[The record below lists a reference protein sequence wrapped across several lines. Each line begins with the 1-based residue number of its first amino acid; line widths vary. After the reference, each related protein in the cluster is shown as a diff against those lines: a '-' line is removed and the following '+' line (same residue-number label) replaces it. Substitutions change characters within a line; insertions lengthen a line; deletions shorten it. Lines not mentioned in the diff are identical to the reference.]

1 VLLPKPRAFPT
12 VPPQKNRCAV
22 SLQRESRADYT
33 HPPELHIKVIT
44 VSYMYFRGIESVVHY
59 PLRVKLRG
67 ITFPGMQTTYKISG
81 SSATTYAA
89 YLTSASS
96 RGDYYTP
103 SGEGEREG
111 DGGGAV
117 IPGRWHGSPGT
128 LAGLGLSADRPVARG
143 ELRALM
149 QGLSPVDGSAVRPV
163 GSDGSRVAGIDMTFS
178 PPKTVSALWATSS
191 DYRRA
196 QIEVA
201 HTRAVRSALARTERE
216 VEVVRR
222 KSGGV
227 VRFEKAQGLL
237 AAEFTHTSSRLAQDQ
252 EAGGVP
258 DPQLHSHV
266 VVLAAERTDGQLAAV
281 ESRQLYRAARENG
294 AWYRSELA
302 ANLQDLGLEVER
314 RTGKGERYFEVRGVS
329 IELAERWSTRAQDVD
344 RASRAFRQR
353 YGREPQAGELGSLT
367 LETRGSKTAA
377 ATVDVNEAWRAVG
390 EEYGQTTE
398 RTEELFNDRSLA
410 TATEVELRR
419 ELLAA
424 VTEQRSMITE
434 RELKARAYELSAGV
448 SRPAEADRLMSDLHR
463 SGELLQLE
471 GGLWTTRSLRERE
484 QNTVQIAKARA
495 GEHAAPVSEQTL
507 RQARRET
514 AREIG
519 GPLTSEQ
526 LQALEQITGPGGV
539 SVLVGQAGSGKG
551 VVISAASEAWRKEGY
566 EVIGTAIPGA
576 TAKRLGA
583 DAKLEHSLTTDA
595 LINRVENG
603 NIRLDAKTVVV
614 MDEAGMADSK
624 RLPRL
629 VELTADRGSK
639 LLLAGDSAQLP
650 SIGAGGLFKELQAN
664 APTAQ
669 LSEVHRA
676 RNEWEKQ
683 AWTEIRNG
691 EAARALARY
700 EAYERLHI
708 HDTREQAAQA
718 MVENWDAT
726 RRNLPAGQ
734 AVIITDASNTE
745 RDQINAI
752 AQEHRARAGEL
763 GSHQVELPGKPYG
776 LAAGD
781 EIIFTA
787 QHHPPGQQ
795 RVENGITGT
804 ITDTSRNEDEHHVT
818 IKTRENPPRDV
829 QVNTSEFHELS
840 LGYAVHVYKAQG
852 LTAERASVLTG
863 GWQTDRENAYV
874 ALSRARDQTHIYL
887 SREDLGQDG
896 LDPGAIEHLAQ
907 LMQQSHAQEA
917 SITREVDQPTADR
930 SSEITQQTAERSMEA
945 SWRVSAHDHQPEIEP
960 VLEARQDQQQDREQ
974 HIDLGFATE

>member
-1 VLLPKPRAFPT
+1 
-12 VPPQKNRCAV
+12 
-22 SLQRESRADYT
+22 
-33 HPPELHIKVIT
+33 
-44 VSYMYFRGIESVVHY
+44 
-59 PLRVKLRG
+59 
-67 ITFPGMQTTYKISG
+67 
-81 SSATTYAA
+81 
-89 YLTSASS
+89 
-96 RGDYYTP
+96 
-103 SGEGEREG
+103 
-111 DGGGAV
+111 
-117 IPGRWHGSPGT
+117 
-128 LAGLGLSADRPVARG
+128 
-143 ELRALM
+143 M
-149 QGLSPVDGSAVRPV
+149 QGVSPVDGCAVRAV

-201 HTRAVRSALARTERE
+201 HTRAVRSALERTERE
-216 VEVVRR
+216 VELVRR
-222 KSGGV
+222 KSEGV

-302 ANLQDLGLEVER
+302 ANLGDLGVDVER
-314 RTGKGERYFEVRGVS
+314 RSGKGERYFEVRGVS
-329 IELAERWSTRAQDVD
+329 LELAERWSTRAQDVD

-377 ATVDVNEAWRAVG
+377 ATVDVNAAWRAVG

-398 RTEELFNDRSLA
+398 RTEELFNDRALA
-410 TATEVELRR
+410 TGAQVDLRW

-424 VTEQRSMITE
+424 VTEQRAMITE
-434 RELKARAYELSAGV
+434 RELKARAYELSVGV
-448 SRPAEADRLMSDLHR
+448 SRAAEADRLVSELHR
-463 SGELLQLE
+463 SGELVRLE

-484 QNTVQIAKARA
+484 QSTVQIAKDRA
-495 GEHAAPVSEQTL
+495 DERAAPVSEQTL
-507 RQARRET
+507 REARRET

-526 LQALEQITGPGGV
+526 RQALEQITGRGGV
-539 SVLVGQAGSGKG
+539 SVLVGQAGTGKG
-551 VVISAASEAWRKEGY
+551 VVISTASEAWRKEGY

-583 DAKLEHSLTTDA
+583 DAKLGRSLTTDA

-603 NIRLDAKTVVV
+603 DIRLDAKTVVV

-624 RLPRL
+624 RLPKL
-629 VELTADRGSK
+629 VELTAERDSK
-639 LLLAGDSAQLP
+639 LLLAGDAAQLP
-650 SIGAGGLFKELQAN
+650 SVGAGGLLKELQEN
-664 APTAQ
+664 APTAE

-676 RNEWEKQ
+676 RHEWEKQ
-683 AWTEIRNG
+683 AWMEIRTG

-700 EAYERLHI
+700 EAHDRLHI

-726 RRNLPAGQ
+726 RRDLPAGQ
-734 AVIITDASNTE
+734 AVMITDASNAE
-745 RDQINAI
+745 RDQINAL

-787 QHHPPGQQ
+787 QHHPPGEQ

-804 ITDTSRNEDEHHVT
+804 ITDTSRNEHEDQVT

-829 QVNTSEFHELS
+829 NVNTNEFHELS

-852 LTAERASVLTG
+852 LTTERASILTG
-863 GWQTDRENAYV
+863 GWQTDRESTYV
-874 ALSRARDQTHIYL
+874 ALSRARDQTDIYL
-887 SREDLGQDG
+887 SREDLGEEG
-896 LDPGAIEHLAQ
+896 LDPEAIERLGQ
-907 LMQQSHAQEA
+907 LMQHSHAQEA
-917 SITREVDQPTADR
+917 AITREPAQP
-930 SSEITQQTAERSMEA
+930 IAERSMEA
-945 SWRVSAHDHQPEIEP
+945 SRADDPQAENEQA
-960 VLEARQDQQQDREQ
+960 LEARHDAGVE
-974 HIDLGFATE
+974 IE

>member
-1 VLLPKPRAFPT
+1 MWANLGGATF
-12 VPPQKNRCAV
+12 A
-22 SLQRESRADYT
+22 
-33 HPPELHIKVIT
+33 
-44 VSYMYFRGIESVVHY
+44 
-59 PLRVKLRG
+59 RV
-67 ITFPGMQTTYKISG
+67 QTTYKISG
-81 SSATTYAA
+81 NSATTYAA

-103 SGEGEREG
+103 TGEEAG
-111 DGGGAV
+111 DGGGV
-117 IPGRWHGSPGT
+117 VMPGRWHGSPGT
-128 LAGLGLSADRPVARG
+128 LGVLGLSAGRPVTRG

-149 QGLSPVDGSAVRPV
+149 QGVSPVDGSAVRPV

-201 HTRAVRSALARTERE
+201 HTRAVRSALERTERE
-216 VEVVRR
+216 VELVRR
-222 KSGGV
+222 KSDGV

-281 ESRQLYRAARENG
+281 ESRQLYSAARENG

-302 ANLQDLGLEVER
+302 ANLQDLGLDVER
-314 RTGKGERYFEVRGVS
+314 RTGKGERYFEVQGVS

-377 ATVDVNEAWRAVG
+377 ATVDVNQAWRAVG
-390 EEYGQTTE
+390 EEYGQTRE
-398 RTEELFNDRSLA
+398 RTEELFNDR
-410 TATEVELRR
+410 TVATESQVDLRR

-424 VTEQRSMITE
+424 ATEQRAMITE
-434 RELKARAYELSAGV
+434 RELRARAYEVSAGV
-448 SRPAEADRLMSDLHR
+448 SRPAEADRLVSDLHR
-463 SGELLQLE
+463 SGELVRLE
-471 GGLWTTRSLRERE
+471 GGMWTTRSLRERE
-484 QNTVQIAKARA
+484 QHTVQIAKARA
-495 GEHAAPVSEQTL
+495 GERAAPVSEQTL

-526 LQALEQITGPGGV
+526 RQALEQITGRGGV

-551 VVISAASEAWRKEGY
+551 VVIAAASEAWRKEGY

-583 DAKLEHSLTTDA
+583 DAKLERSVTTDA

-624 RLPRL
+624 RLPKL
-629 VELTADRGSK
+629 VELTAASDSK

-650 SIGAGGLFKELQAN
+650 SIGAGGLFSQLQEN
-664 APTAQ
+664 APTAE

-676 RNEWEKQ
+676 RHEWEKQ
-683 AWTEIRNG
+683 AWMEVRNG

-700 EAYERLHI
+700 EAHDCLHI
-708 HDTREQAAQA
+708 HDTREQAAHA
-718 MVENWDAT
+718 MVENWDTT
-726 RRNLPAGQ
+726 RRTLPAGQ
-734 AVIITDASNTE
+734 AVMITDASNTE
-745 RDQINAI
+745 RDQINAL
-752 AQEHRARAGEL
+752 AQQHRARAGEL
-763 GSHQVELPGKPYG
+763 GSHQVRLPGKPYG

-787 QHHPPGQQ
+787 QHHPPGQE

-804 ITDTSRNEDEHHVT
+804 VTDTSRDEHQNQVT

-829 QVNTSEFHELS
+829 QVNTNEFHELS
-840 LGYAVHVYKAQG
+840 LGYAVHVYKGIG
-852 LTAERASVLTG
+852 LTAERAGVLTG
-863 GWQTDRENAYV
+863 GWQTDRESTYV
-874 ALSRARDQTHIYL
+874 SVSRARDQTHIYL

-896 LDPGAIEHLAQ
+896 LDPQTIEHLAD
-907 LMQQSHAQEA
+907 LMQQSHAQQASVTREPAQRTTDRCPDIMQQTDDRSLEA
-917 SITREVDQPTADR
+917 SRPPGP
-930 SSEITQQTAERSMEA
+930 
-945 SWRVSAHDHQPEIEP
+945 AHDHQHECE
-960 VLEARQDQQQDREQ
+960 QDRDRDN
-974 HIDLGFATE
+974 DLGLGIE

>member
-1 VLLPKPRAFPT
+1 
-12 VPPQKNRCAV
+12 
-22 SLQRESRADYT
+22 
-33 HPPELHIKVIT
+33 
-44 VSYMYFRGIESVVHY
+44 
-59 PLRVKLRG
+59 
-67 ITFPGMQTTYKISG
+67 MQTTYKISG

-89 YLTSASS
+89 YLTSPAS

-103 SGEGEREG
+103 HGEGERGG
-111 DGGGAV
+111 DGGGVV
-117 IPGRWHGSPGT
+117 IPGRWHGSPRALG
-128 LAGLGLSADRPVARG
+128 ALGLSADRPVARG

-149 QGLSPVDGSAVRPV
+149 QGVSPVDGSAVRPV

-201 HTRAVRSALARTERE
+201 HTGAVRSALERTERE
-216 VEVVRR
+216 VELVRR
-222 KSGGV
+222 KSEGV
-227 VRFEKAQGLL
+227 VRFEKSERLL

-252 EAGGVP
+252 QAGGVP

-302 ANLQDLGLEVER
+302 ANLQGFGLEVER
-314 RTGKGERYFEVRGVS
+314 RTGKGERYFELRGVS
-329 IELAERWSTRAQDVD
+329 GELAERWSTRAQDVD

-390 EEYGQTTE
+390 EEYGQTAE
-398 RTEELFNDRSLA
+398 RTEELFNDRGLA
-410 TATEVELRR
+410 TSTEVDVRR
-419 ELLAA
+419 ELLEA
-424 VTEQRSMITE
+424 VTEQRSIITE

-448 SRPAEADRLMSDLHR
+448 SRPAEADGLVSDLHR
-463 SGELLQLE
+463 SGEIVQLE
-471 GGLWTTRSLRERE
+471 GGMWTTRSLRECE
-484 QNTVQIAKARA
+484 QRTVQIAKDRA
-495 GEHAAPVSEQTL
+495 GEHAAPVSGQTL

-519 GPLTSEQ
+519 GPLTDEQ
-526 LQALEQITGPGGV
+526 RQALEQITGRGGV
-539 SVLVGQAGSGKG
+539 SVLIGQAGSGKG

-576 TAKRLGA
+576 TTKRLGA
-583 DAKLEHSLTTDA
+583 DAKLERSLTTDA

-603 NIRLDAKTVVV
+603 EVRLDAKTVVV

-624 RLPRL
+624 RLPKL
-629 VELTADRGSK
+629 VELTAARDSK

-650 SIGAGGLFKELQAN
+650 SIGAGGLFKELQEN
-664 APTAQ
+664 APTAE

-676 RNEWEKQ
+676 RHEWEKQ
-683 AWTEIRNG
+683 AWMEVRNG
-691 EAARALARY
+691 GAARALARY
-700 EAYERLHI
+700 QAHDRLHI

-726 RRNLPAGQ
+726 RRDMPAGQ
-734 AVIITDASNTE
+734 AVMITDASNAE
-745 RDQINAI
+745 RDQINAL

-763 GSHQVELPGKPYG
+763 GSHQVELPGKPYA

-787 QHHPPGQQ
+787 QHHPPGEQ

-804 ITDTSRNEDEHHVT
+804 ITDTSRDEQQDRVS
-818 IKTRENPPRDV
+818 IKTLENPPREV
-829 QVNTSEFHELS
+829 NVNTNEFHELS
-840 LGYAVHVYKAQG
+840 LGYAVHVYKGIG
-852 LTAERASVLTG
+852 LTTERAGVLTG
-863 GWQTDRENAYV
+863 GWQTDRESAYV
-874 ALSRARDQTHIYL
+874 ALSRARDQTDIYL
-887 SREDLGQDG
+887 SREDLGEDG
-896 LDPGAIEHLAQ
+896 LDPEAIDHLAQ
-907 LMQQSHAQEA
+907 LMQQSHAQDA
-917 SITREVDQPTADR
+917 TITREPAQPTTDR
-930 SSEITQQTAERSMEA
+930 SPDIGQNVADHSSDIGQPPDPTQNRQSEIE
-945 SWRVSAHDHQPEIEP
+945 H
-960 VLEARQDQQQDREQ
+960 VLETEQGRDRDRD
-974 HIDLGFATE
+974 IDLGFGIE

>member
-1 VLLPKPRAFPT
+1 MKDGGA
-12 VPPQKNRCAV
+12 
-22 SLQRESRADYT
+22 
-33 HPPELHIKVIT
+33 
-44 VSYMYFRGIESVVHY
+44 
-59 PLRVKLRG
+59 
-67 ITFPGMQTTYKISG
+67 TFAGVQTTYKISG

-103 SGEGEREG
+103 TGEREG
-111 DGGGAV
+111 DGGGV
-117 IPGRWHGSPGT
+117 VMPGRWHGSQRT
-128 LAGLGLSADRPVARG
+128 LGALGLSADRPVARG

-149 QGLSPVDGSAVRPV
+149 QGVSPADGSAIRRV
-163 GSDGSRVAGIDMTFS
+163 GSDGSRVAGIDMMFS
-178 PPKTVSALWATSS
+178 PPKTVSALWASAS

-196 QIEVA
+196 QIEGA
-201 HTRAVRSALARTERE
+201 HTRAVRSALERTERE
-216 VEVVRR
+216 VELVRR
-222 KSGGV
+222 KSEGV

-281 ESRQLYRAARENG
+281 ESRQLYRAAREHG
-294 AWYRSELA
+294 AWYRGELA
-302 ANLQDLGLEVER
+302 ANLRDLGLDVER
-314 RTGKGERYFEVRGVS
+314 RTGKGERYFEVRDVS
-329 IELAERWSTRAQDVD
+329 MELAERWSTRAQDVD

-353 YGREPQAGELGSLT
+353 YGREPRAGELGSLT

-390 EEYGQTTE
+390 EEYGQTAE
-398 RTEELFNDRSLA
+398 RTEALFNDRGLA
-410 TATEVELRR
+410 TGAQVDPRR
-419 ELLAA
+419 ELLEA

-434 RELKARAYELSAGV
+434 RELRARAYELSVGV
-448 SRPAEADRLMSDLHR
+448 SRPAEADSLVRDLHR

-471 GGLWTTRSLRERE
+471 GGMWTTRSLRERE
-484 QNTVQIAKARA
+484 QHTVQIAKDRVN
-495 GEHAAPVSEQTL
+495 EHAAPVSEQTL
-507 RQARRET
+507 RQARLET

-519 GPLTSEQ
+519 GPLTDEQ
-526 LQALEQITGPGGV
+526 RHALDQITGPGGV

-551 VVISAASEAWRKEGY
+551 VVIATASEAWRKEGY
-566 EVIGTAIPGA
+566 AVIGTAIPGA

-583 DAKLEHSLTTDA
+583 DAKLERSLTTDA

-603 NIRLDAKTVVV
+603 DIHLDAKTVVV

-629 VELTADRGSK
+629 VELTAAHDTK
-639 LLLAGDSAQLP
+639 LLLAGDPAQLS
-650 SIGAGGLFKELQAN
+650 SIGAGGLFTQLQAN
-664 APTAQ
+664 APTAE

-676 RNEWEKQ
+676 RHDWEKQ
-683 AWTEIRNG
+683 AWTEVRNG
-691 EAARALARY
+691 EATRALARY
-700 EAYERLHI
+700 RAHDRLHI
-708 HDTREQAAQA
+708 HDTREQAARA
-718 MVENWDAT
+718 MVESWDAT
-726 RRNLPAGQ
+726 RRSLPAGQ
-734 AVIITDASNTE
+734 AVMITDASNAE
-745 RDQINAI
+745 RDQINAL
-752 AQEHRARAGEL
+752 AQEHRASAGEL

-787 QHHPPGQQ
+787 QHYPPGEQ

-804 ITDTSRNEDEHHVT
+804 ITNTSRDEHTPEVT
-818 IKTRENPPRDV
+818 IKTRENPSRDV
-829 QVNTSEFHELS
+829 QVNTREFQELS

-852 LTAERASVLTG
+852 LTTERASVLTG
-863 GWQTDRENAYV
+863 GWQTDRESTYV
-874 ALSRARDQTHIYL
+874 ALSRARDQTDIYL

-896 LDPGAIEHLAQ
+896 LDPETIEHLAQ

-917 SITREVDQPTADR
+917 TITHEPAADR
-930 SSEITQQTAERSMEA
+930 PHDLARHTGHRS
-945 SWRVSAHDHQPEIEP
+945 
-960 VLEARQDQQQDREQ
+960 LEATPSLNPTQDQQPETPGSHSKPNRTT
-974 HIDLGFATE
+974 TETTAGSGSNSSPAEHRVVSAGRLIAGAHANCFPISNRYE

>member
-1 VLLPKPRAFPT
+1 
-12 VPPQKNRCAV
+12 
-22 SLQRESRADYT
+22 
-33 HPPELHIKVIT
+33 
-44 VSYMYFRGIESVVHY
+44 
-59 PLRVKLRG
+59 LRVNRG
-67 ITFPGMQTTYKISG
+67 RVTFAVVQTTYKISG
-81 SSATTYAA
+81 NSATTYAA

-103 SGEGEREG
+103 GGEHERDG
-111 DGGGAV
+111 DDGGV
-117 IPGRWHGSPGT
+117 VMPGRWHGSQRT
-128 LAGLGLSADRPVARG
+128 LGALGLSVDRPVARG

-149 QGLSPVDGSAVRPV
+149 QGVSPVDGSAIRQV

-201 HTRAVRSALARTERE
+201 HTRAVRSALERTERE
-216 VEVVRR
+216 VELVRR
-222 KSGGV
+222 KSDGV
-227 VRFEKAQGLL
+227 VRFETAHGLL

-266 VVLAAERTDGQLAAV
+266 LVLAAERTDGQLAAV

-302 ANLQDLGLEVER
+302 ANLGDLGLEVER

-329 IELAERWSTRAQDVD
+329 MELAERWSTRAQDVD

-377 ATVDVNEAWRAVG
+377 ATIDVNEAWRAVG
-390 EEYGQTTE
+390 EEYGQTIE
-398 RTEELFNDRSLA
+398 RTEALFNDRALA
-410 TATEVELRR
+410 SGTQVDLRR
-419 ELLAA
+419 ELLEA
-424 VTEQRSMITE
+424 VTEQRAMITE
-434 RELKARAYELSAGV
+434 HELRARAYELSAGA
-448 SRPAEADRLMSDLHR
+448 SRPAEADGLVSDLHR
-463 SGELLQLE
+463 SGELVRLE
-471 GGLWTTRSLRERE
+471 GGMRTTRSLRERE
-484 QNTVQIAKARA
+484 QSTVQIAKARA
-495 GEHAAPVSEQTL
+495 GERAAPVSDQTL

-526 LQALEQITGPGGV
+526 RQALEQITGPGGV

-566 EVIGTAIPGA
+566 AVIGTAIPGA

-583 DAKLEHSLTTDA
+583 DAKLERSVTSDA

-603 NIRLDAKTVVV
+603 DIRLDAKTVVV

-624 RLPRL
+624 RLPKL
-629 VELTADRGSK
+629 VELTAASDSK
-639 LLLAGDSAQLP
+639 LLLVGDSAQLP
-650 SIGAGGLFKELQAN
+650 SIGAGGLFKELQEN
-664 APTAQ
+664 APTTE

-676 RNEWEKQ
+676 RHEWEKQ

-700 EAYERLHI
+700 DAHDRLHI

-718 MVENWDAT
+718 MVENWDAS
-726 RRNLPAGQ
+726 RRDLPAGQ
-734 AVIITDASNTE
+734 AVMMTDASNAE
-745 RDQINAI
+745 RDQINAL
-752 AQEHRARAGEL
+752 AQEHRAKAGEL
-763 GSHQVELPGKPYG
+763 GSHPVELPGKPYG

-781 EIIFTA
+781 EVIFTA
-787 QHHPPGQQ
+787 QHHPPGEQ

-804 ITDTSRNEDEHHVT
+804 ITDTSRNEHEHRVT
-818 IKTRENPPRDV
+818 IKTRESPPREV
-829 QVNTSEFHELS
+829 NVNTEEFHQLS

-852 LTAERASVLTG
+852 LTTERASILTG
-863 GWQTDRENAYV
+863 GWQTDRESTYV
-874 ALSRARDQTHIYL
+874 ALSRARDQADIYL
-887 SREDLGQDG
+887 SREDLGQEG
-896 LDPGAIEHLAQ
+896 LDHEAIEHLAQ
-907 LMQQSHAQEA
+907 LMQQSHAQA
-917 SITREVDQPTADR
+917 ATITREPAQPTTDR
-930 SSEITQQTAERSMEA
+930 STEITQHTEDRSLDASQPPDFTA
-945 SWRVSAHDHQPEIEP
+945 DPT
-960 VLEARQDQQQDREQ
+960 QDQHCDTYHQVEVQHDREQ
-974 HIDLGFATE
+974 EWTQDRDRDCDIEPGFGIE

>member
-1 VLLPKPRAFPT
+1 MV
-12 VPPQKNRCAV
+12 
-22 SLQRESRADYT
+22 
-33 HPPELHIKVIT
+33 
-44 VSYMYFRGIESVVHY
+44 
-59 PLRVKLRG
+59 
-67 ITFPGMQTTYKISG
+67 QTTYKISG
-81 SSATTYAA
+81 SSASTYAA
-89 YLTSASS
+89 YLTSAAS

-103 SGEGEREG
+103 TGEGEREG
-111 DGGGAV
+111 DGGGV
-117 IPGRWHGSPGT
+117 VMPGRWHGSPGT
-128 LAGLGLSADRPVARG
+128 LAALGLSVDQPVGRG

-149 QGLSPVDGSAVRPV
+149 QGVSPVDGSAIRRV
-163 GSDGSRVAGIDMTFS
+163 GSDGSRVAGIDLTFS

-196 QIEVA
+196 QIEAA
-201 HTRAVRSALARTERE
+201 HTRAVRSALERTERE
-216 VEVVRR
+216 VELVRR
-222 KSGGV
+222 RSEGV

-237 AAEFTHTSSRLAQDQ
+237 AAEFTHTSSRLAQEQ

-302 ANLQDLGLEVER
+302 ANLGDLGLDVER

-329 IELAERWSTRAQDVD
+329 MELAERWSTRAQDVD

-353 YGREPQAGELGSLT
+353 YGRDPQAGELGSLT

-377 ATVDVNEAWRAVG
+377 ATVDVNDAWRAVG

-398 RTEELFNDRSLA
+398 RTEELFNDRTLA
-410 TATEVELRR
+410 TGTQVDVRG
-419 ELLAA
+419 ELLEA

-434 RELKARAYELSAGV
+434 RELRARAYELSAGV
-448 SRPAEADRLMSDLHR
+448 SRPAEADRLIGDLHR
-463 SGELLQLE
+463 SGELVQLE
-471 GGLWTTRSLRERE
+471 GGMWTTRSLRERE
-484 QNTVQIAKARA
+484 QSTVRIAKDRA
-495 GEHAAPVSEQTL
+495 NEKAAPVSEQTL

-519 GPLTSEQ
+519 GPLTGEQ
-526 LQALEQITGPGGV
+526 RQALEQITGPGGV
-539 SVLVGQAGSGKG
+539 SVLVGQAGTGKG
-551 VVISAASEAWRKEGY
+551 VVIGAASEAWRKEGY

-583 DAKLEHSLTTDA
+583 DAKIERSVTTDA

-603 NIRLDAKTVVV
+603 NIHLDANTVVV

-624 RLPRL
+624 RLPKL
-629 VELTADRGSK
+629 VELTAASDSK
-639 LLLAGDSAQLP
+639 LLLAGDPAQLP
-650 SIGAGGLFKELQAN
+650 SIGAGGLFSQLQEN
-664 APTAQ
+664 APTAE

-676 RNEWEKQ
+676 RHDWEKQ
-683 AWTEIRNG
+683 AWMEIRNG

-700 EAYERLHI
+700 EAHDRLHL
-708 HDTREQAAQA
+708 HDTREQAARA

-726 RRNLPAGQ
+726 RRTLPAGQ
-734 AVIITDASNTE
+734 AVMITDASNKE
-745 RDQINAI
+745 RDQINKL

-763 GSHQVELPGKPYG
+763 GSHQVALPGKPYG

-787 QHHPPGQQ
+787 QHHPPGEQ

-804 ITDTSRNEDEHHVT
+804 ITNTSHHEQEQEVT

-829 QVNTSEFHELS
+829 NLNTNEFHELS

-852 LTAERASVLTG
+852 LTTEHASILTG

-874 ALSRARDQTHIYL
+874 ALSRARDQTDIYL
-887 SREDLGQDG
+887 SREDLGQDN
-896 LDPGAIEHLAQ
+896 LDPQAIEHLAQ
-907 LMQQSHAQEA
+907 LMQQSHTQQAT
-917 SITREVDQPTADR
+917 ITHEPAQPTTDRTPTIEQNVADR
-930 SSEITQQTAERSMEA
+930 STDNSQPPDPTQ
-945 SWRVSAHDHQPEIEP
+945 DHQPETEH
-960 VLEARQDQQQDREQ
+960 VLEAQQEREQDRD
-974 HIDLGFATE
+974 IDLELGIE